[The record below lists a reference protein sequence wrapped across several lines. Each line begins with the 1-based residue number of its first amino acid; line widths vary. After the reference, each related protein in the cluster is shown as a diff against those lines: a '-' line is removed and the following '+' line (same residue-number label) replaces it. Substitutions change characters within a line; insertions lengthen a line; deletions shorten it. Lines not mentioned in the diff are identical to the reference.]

1 MNEMNSY
8 VEITLQQH
16 VRSTKYVD
24 YMCCRV
30 LPMWESIASPEQAQ
44 ILTLLAE
51 LCMFTAQISNP
62 IMAAG
67 NVYKLLLVRIMMI
80 NCTRPVKS
88 LKILFKVFKLYIYF
102 NFFTGIL
109 TCSSRQWRS

>member
-1 MNEMNSY
+1 
-8 VEITLQQH
+8 
-16 VRSTKYVD
+16 
-24 YMCCRV
+24 MCCRV

-67 NVYKLLLVRIMMI
+67 NVYKLLLVRIKII
-80 NCTRPVKS
+80 NCNKLVK
-88 LKILFKVFKLYIYF
+88 LLEKEFEPIFAITYP
-102 NFFTGIL
+102 
-109 TCSSRQWRS
+109 